1 MTDKKAWEAMMTSVV
16 VRTLSA
22 VSLLALISMPTASD
36 AADFYQGVDSGFP
49 APAGDPGVL
58 PPDSRLMRVWD
69 GGCVLSEG
77 VAAGHD
83 GFMYFS
89 DITFTSLCKDESG
102 RYLQAGNIWRYDPV
116 SGETAIFRSPSGM
129 SNGLKFDADGNMIA
143 ALGADYGGRMLV
155 KTDMAT
161 GKSYI
166 LTGLYEGKPYNALN
180 DITIDEQGRIYFSD
194 PRYLGHEPIFQAGYG
209 VYRLDPDGTVTKLI
223 TDGGKTNGVLVSP
236 DQQTLYVV
244 SNDDGLFDFQ
254 RLKEG
259 QTTTKGPHLLQA
271 YDLAADGSASNRRVL
286 VDYAPYSGP
295 DGMIADVE
303 GNLYVALRAE
313 NRPGIGVFSPA
324 GEELA
329 FISTGEELPTNVG
342 FGRGEER
349 NVLYVTSGKSLYKI
363 QMVKDGYQLP

>member
-1 MTDKKAWEAMMTSVV
+1 MIVNKAKLS
-16 VRTLSA
+16 LSA
-22 VSLLALISMPTASD
+22 LTIVLLSIGTTPGM
-36 AADFYQGVDSGFP
+36 AAESFEGTDSGFP
-49 APAGDPGVL
+49 APEGDPSVL
-58 PPDSRLMRVWD
+58 PSDSKLMQLWD
-69 GGCVLSEG
+69 GGCVLTEG

-83 GFMYFS
+83 GYMYFS

-102 RYLQAGNIWRYDPV
+102 LYPQAGNIWRYDPA
-116 SGETAIFRSPSGM
+116 SGETIVYRSPSGM
-129 SNGLKFDADGNMIA
+129 SNGIKFDADGNMIA

-166 LTGLYEGKPYNALN
+166 LSGLYDGKPYNALN
-180 DITIDEQGRIYFSD
+180 DISIDEKGRIYFSD
-194 PRYLGHEPIFQAGYG
+194 PRYLGHEPIFQSGYS
-209 VYRLDPDGTVTKLI
+209 VYRLDPDGTVARII

-236 DQQTLYVV
+236 DQKTLYVV
-244 SNDDGLFDFQ
+244 SNDNGYFDFQ
-254 RLKEG
+254 RLTEG
-259 QTTTKGPHLLQA
+259 ETTSQGRHVLQA
-271 YDLAADGSASNRRVL
+271 YDLAEDGSASNRREL

-295 DGMIADVE
+295 DGMVADVD

-313 NRPGIGVFSPA
+313 NRPGIGVFSPD

-342 FGRGEER
+342 FGRGEES

-363 QMVKDGYQLP
+363 EMAKDGYQLP